1 MKTFALLALALCFAT
16 RAMAQSDGLGTK
28 LSPMDA
34 PSQTTTAIPR
44 LLQGEAIAPAMSD
57 ESSASSPLEARDE
70 VAPAPLSE
78 ATQRRNVSFMQTA
91 GYGFGAGFGFGAG
104 ARMGRLLENGVYLGA
119 MWQANATALDRRA
132 LWENDRVASQITS
145 VEFGFEFPVM
155 ALGFTFRNRV
165 YLSLGTGFANETLL
179 PFIAAGNLFYYRF
192 RDWAFIRGLTFGVD
206 ARLMSLGGA
215 NAMGLFFT
223 TGVRLF

>member
-1 MKTFALLALALCFAT
+1 MKTFALLALAPFFAT
-16 RAMAQSDGLGTK
+16 RAMAQSDWLGTK
-28 LSPMDA
+28 PSPMDA
-34 PSQTTTAIPR
+34 PSQTTTAVPR
-44 LLQGEAIAPAMSD
+44 LLQGEAFAPAMSD
-57 ESSASSPLEARDE
+57 ESSASSLEARDE
-70 VAPAPLSE
+70 VAPTHLSE
-78 ATQRRNVSFMQTA
+78 AAQRRNVSFMQTA

-119 MWQANATALDRRA
+119 MWQANAIALDRRA
-132 LWENDRVASQITS
+132 LWANDRVASQLTS
-145 VEFGFEFPVM
+145 VEFGFEFPVV
-155 ALGFTFRNRV
+155 ALGVAFRNRV

-215 NAMGLFFT
+215 NAMGLFFA